1 MTAPVPPTVAPPRAF
16 LDWPVVTDPA
26 RWRGA
31 AAVLGVPS
39 SEPYPGDAC
48 PNDQTRAP
56 AAIRAQS
63 GQFSDGPER
72 WDFDLGGPLGPI
84 LGGAAFD
91 AGDCP
96 RGGEPFADHFAANVA
111 RLEVLFAGTRF
122 VAVLGGDHGA
132 TIPVLH
138 GLRALGRPVHL
149 VQIDA
154 HLDWRD
160 EVGGARLGYS
170 SPIRRASEL
179 PHIAGVTQIGLRG
192 TGSARA
198 VEVEA
203 ARAYGARLF
212 TAAEVHED
220 GMGPI
225 LAHLAGKAP
234 FYLTIDADGL
244 DPSAMPGVLAPVP
257 GGLRAD
263 QVLPLIRFLARA
275 GLVGMDVVEVA
286 PSYDLANAVT
296 AITAGRL
303 IVNAMAHALRS
314 G

>member
-1 MTAPVPPTVAPPRAF
+1 MPATILPTAAPPRGF
-16 LDWPVVTDPA
+16 LDWPVVTDPG

-31 AAVLGVPS
+31 AAVLGVPC
-39 SEPYPGDAC
+39 SEPYPGDAA
-48 PNDQTRAP
+48 PNDQTGAP

-84 LGGAAFD
+84 LGGTAFD
-91 AGDCP
+91 AGDCT
-96 RGGEPFADHFAANVA
+96 RGLEPFAAYFAATVA
-111 RLEVLFAGTRF
+111 RLEALFAGTRF
-122 VAVLGGDHGA
+122 VAMLGGDHGA

-138 GLRALGRPVHL
+138 GLRTLGRPVHL

-160 EVGGARLGYS
+160 EVGGVRRGYS

-179 PHIAGVTQIGLRG
+179 PHIAGITQIGLRG
-192 TGSARA
+192 TGSARTA
-198 VEVEA
+198 EVDA

-212 TAAEVHED
+212 TAAEIHEE
-220 GMGPI
+220 GMGPV

-234 FYLTIDADGL
+234 YYLTIDADGL
-244 DPSAMPGVLAPVP
+244 DPSIMPGVLAPAP
-257 GGLRAD
+257 GGLRVD
-263 QVLPLIRFLARA
+263 QVLPLVRFLARA
-275 GLVGMDVVEVA
+275 GLCGMDVVEVA
-286 PSYDLANAVT
+286 PSFDLANAIT

-303 IVNAMAHALRS
+303 IVHALGHALRAS
-314 G
+314 